1 MELIGGKTAHTYILS
16 ICCRVK
22 QWIQRNKSY
31 NQIKMCMCIVARY
44 VYSES
49 GMNMDNKGMRGL
61 YEGERLILLLLL
73 RTISLL
79 EFEIFERTWAVSV
92 SFLVLLFF

>member
-1 MELIGGKTAHTYILS
+1 
-16 ICCRVK
+16 
-22 QWIQRNKSY
+22 
-31 NQIKMCMCIVARY
+31 
-44 VYSES
+44 
-49 GMNMDNKGMRGL
+49 MDEV

-92 SFLVLLFF
+92 SFLALLFF